1 MSSLYVNRE
10 AMTKMAN
17 VNCPNCGA
25 SLPVEPEKVS
35 SALYCMHC
43 GTRITDF
50 DDLLLETVKH
60 QQQME
65 RDTLLH
71 EQEMERIEA
80 EAKLETKRARRI
92 AVEKG
97 TRAAVRSTNGCIGGC
112 VGFITKSILTI
123 VLGTIVFGVGLAL
136 FIKFAPVIFD
146 FVFKILGAIF
156 DFVLG

>member
-1 MSSLYVNRE
+1 
-10 AMTKMAN
+10 MAN

-25 SLPVEPEKVS
+25 SLPVDPEKVT

-50 DDLLLETVKH
+50 DDLVLETMKH

-97 TRAAVRSTNGCIGGC
+97 TRAAVRSTNGCIG
-112 VGFITKSILTI
+112 FITKSHYAYKDYLLIHHMVHTTFCLNHFPSSMEKLRHQILI
-123 VLGTIVFGVGLAL
+123 PYHKLSLLEQPICPL
-136 FIKFAPVIFD
+136 
-146 FVFKILGAIF
+146 
-156 DFVLG
+156 